1 MRLLQGSLSDS
12 WSGVGATEVGGSQ
25 CVLMA
30 WTSAQRPPVLADARV
45 QHWKH
50 YPVKIM
56 GITEK
61 TCTRMYYLCWL
72 STVVSPNNQANDIS
86 FHGNAPITLQLG
98 QTSYLRFMQTPSK
111 KINS

>member
-1 MRLLQGSLSDS
+1 
-12 WSGVGATEVGGSQ
+12 
-25 CVLMA
+25 MA
-30 WTSAQRPPVLADARV
+30 WTRAGRPPVRADARA
-45 QHWKH
+45 QPRNH

-61 TCTRMYYLCWL
+61 TCTRMHHLCWL

-111 KINS
+111 KRKENHK